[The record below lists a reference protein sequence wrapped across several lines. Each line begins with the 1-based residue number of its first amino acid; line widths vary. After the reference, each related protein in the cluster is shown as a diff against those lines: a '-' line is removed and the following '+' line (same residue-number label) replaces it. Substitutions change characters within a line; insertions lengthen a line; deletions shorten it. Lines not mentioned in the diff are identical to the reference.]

1 MKLFKLYNKEG
12 DIVERCKK
20 GERKAQQELFTKYSP
35 LLMSVCMRIVAKRE
49 EAEEVLS
56 SVFLKV
62 FKSIGSLKEEVPL
75 EAWMRRICINES
87 LNHLRIKRSIFL
99 ELDSEDYSFE
109 EYGSHN
115 QEDPWATEE
124 LQRMIEKLPLGYR
137 TVFTMVA
144 IEGFSHQEV
153 ASLLK
158 MEESSSRSQLVKARQ
173 LLQKQITERNYIVK
187 HERATSI

>member
-1 MKLFKLYNKEG
+1 MKLFKLYSKEE

-20 GERKAQQELFTKYSP
+20 GYRKAQHQLFTKYSP
-35 LLMSVCMRIVAKRE
+35 LLMSVCMRIIAKRE

-56 SVFLKV
+56 TVFLKV
-62 FKSIGSLKEEVPL
+62 FKSIGSLEPEVPL

-99 ELDSEDYSFE
+99 ELDDNHSLYENHS
-109 EYGSHN
+109 SHN
-115 QEDPWATEE
+115 QEVPWAVEE
-124 LQRMIEKLPLGYR
+124 IQKMIERLPLGYR

-144 IEGFSHQEV
+144 IEGFNHQEV
-153 ASLLK
+153 SELLRI
-158 MEESSSRSQLVKARQ
+158 EESTSRSQLVKARQ

-187 HERATSI
+187 NERATSI

>member
-109 EYGSHN
+109 EYRSHN

-124 LQRMIEKLPLGYR
+124 LQRMIEKRPLGYR

-153 ASLLK
+153 ASLLN